1 MTDFKRILIL
11 LENPSGTEREFLNG
25 ISRYARRSNKKWHL
39 INTPPNDLNV
49 FKTLSSWNAQGAIGV
64 ASTLK
69 MAESAKKLSFP
80 FVNLSTRRILKNS
93 IQIGPDHRALG
104 QVAAE
109 YLTNLGFRNL
119 AFITSS
125 DPSASDL
132 RLEGFKEILSEQNL
146 PLHTVHVSD
155 RPMEDTALLEL
166 IKTIPKP
173 AAFCGSTDAL
183 ARGILRACREL
194 DVSTPEQ
201 IAILGIGNNTLL
213 CESGFIPLSSVSW
226 PAEQVGYEAARLLNE
241 LLNGARPPRQP
252 LLLPPTEVIVRQST
266 DILAVTDKV
275 VARALRMI
283 REKAKERI
291 RIKDIVKGSGV
302 SRRSL
307 EVRFRQVMHRG
318 LHEEIRRVQLELAK
332 KILRETDWV
341 MDRVAEESGFGG
353 GIHMSL
359 EFKKNTGT
367 SPSAYRKQFDADR
380 TRMNLQLVH
389 LQCGIFINRHVAF

>member
-1 MTDFKRILIL
+1 MTDFQRILIL
-11 LENPSGTEREFLNG
+11 LENPSGTEREFLHG

-39 INTPPNDLNV
+39 INTSPNDLNV
-49 FKTLSSWNAQGAIGV
+49 LKSLSSWNAHGAIGV

-69 MAESAKKLSFP
+69 TAQAAQKLSFP

-104 QVAAE
+104 QTAAE
-109 YLTNLGFRNL
+109 YLIDLGFRNL
-119 AFITSS
+119 AFITQD
-125 DPSASDL
+125 DPSVSDL
-132 RLEGFKEILSEQNL
+132 RLEGFRETISEQDL
-146 PLHTVHVSD
+146 SLQTVHVSD
-155 RPMEDTALLEL
+155 RPMEDTALLDL

-194 DVSTPEQ
+194 EISTPEQ
-201 IAILGIGNNTLL
+201 VAILGIGNNNLL
-213 CESGFIPLSSVSW
+213 CESGFIPLSSVRW
-226 PAEQVGYEAARLLNE
+226 PAEQIGYEAARLLDE

-252 LLLPPTEVIVRQST
+252 LLLPPTEVVVRQST
-266 DILAVTDKV
+266 DVLAVTDKV
-275 VARALRMI
+275 AARALRMI
-283 REKAKERI
+283 REKAKDRI
-291 RIKDIVKGSGV
+291 RIQDIVKGSGV

-318 LHEEIRRVQLELAK
+318 LHDEIRRVQLELAK

-359 EFKKNTGT
+359 EFKKHAGI
-367 SPSAYRKQFDADR
+367 SPSAYRKQF
-380 TRMNLQLVH
+380 
-389 LQCGIFINRHVAF
+389 GIDNITQVNHKQASEQITY